1 MRIAYFGFAANPPHR
16 GHLEVIEWLAER
28 FDKVLV
34 GPSVAHAFGKNM
46 QPLEV
51 RKVMVT
57 ALLSQVQANNVE
69 IVSIEEMLAADGP
82 VYSYDVLYAMQDL
95 FKGHQLF
102 LAVGPDNA
110 DPAVWSKFYKADQ
123 ILSEF
128 GRVVAPNM
136 GDHKRSTEIRFML
149 LRGASYEELA
159 EVATPAVAALL
170 VGEYARLYGQMSA

>member
-34 GPSVAHAFGKNM
+34 GPSVAHAFGKQM
-46 QPLEV
+46 QPLEI
-51 RKVMVT
+51 RKVMCA
-57 ALLSQVQANNVE
+57 ALISQVQSRNVQM
-69 IVSIEEMLAADGP
+69 ISIEEMLAGDGP
-82 VYSYDVLYAMQDL
+82 VYSYDVLVAMRDL
-95 FKGHQLF
+95 FKEHQLF
-102 LAVGPDNA
+102 LAVGPDNG
-110 DPAVWSKFYKADQ
+110 DPAVWNKFHKADQ

-128 GRVVAPNM
+128 GRVVAPDM
-136 GDHKRSTEIRFML
+136 GQHKRSTQIRAMVE
-149 LRGASYEELA
+149 RGATYEELA

>member
-1 MRIAYFGFAANPPHR
+1 MKIAYFGFAANPPHR

-28 FDKVLV
+28 FDLVLV

-46 QPLEV
+46 QPLEG
-51 RKVMVT
+51 RKVMVA
-57 ALLSQVQANNVE
+57 ALLSQAQADN
-69 IVSIEEMLAADGP
+69 IRQVSIEEMLAADGP
-82 VYSYDVLYAMQDL
+82 VYSYDVLCALKDL
-95 FKGHQLF
+95 FKTDELF

-110 DPAVWSKFYKADQ
+110 EPEVWAKFHKADQ
-123 ILSEF
+123 IISEF

-136 GDHKRSTEIRFML
+136 GDHKRSTEIRAML
-149 LRGASYEELA
+149 QNGASEEELV

>member
-28 FDKVLV
+28 YDKVLV

-46 QPLEV
+46 QPLAE

-57 ALLSQVQANNVE
+57 ALLSQVQSRNVE
-69 IVSIEEMLAADGP
+69 LVEVEEMLAKDGP
-82 VYSYDVLYAMQDL
+82 VYSYDVLVALQVMYPED
-95 FKGHQLF
+95 QLF
-102 LAVGPDNA
+102 LAVGPDNG
-110 DPAVWSKFYKADQ
+110 DPAVWNRFHKADQ

-149 LRGASYEELA
+149 VRGASLEELA

-170 VGEYARLYGQMSA
+170 VGECARLYG